1 MSDPRP
7 PETNPASPSQ
17 GPASPPRNPENRP
30 PWWPEGEPWP
40 PERWG
45 PAWWGGAGARSRGG
59 PGRGEPWRGGPWRAR
74 RRGLARHFGCLIV
87 LLSVLVVSVGV
98 LVLWLLTTLVGLGG
112 QDGEFATLA
121 RGAGLVVLVVGLVAV
136 ASAIRLVRSIAPP
149 LSDLVD
155 AAGRVEAGDYAVR
168 VPEVLHG
175 PGELRGLGRAF
186 NTMTA
191 RLEADEAQRRRLL
204 ADVSHELRTPLAV
217 VKGNLE
223 ALIDGVYP
231 ADEAH
236 LTPILEETRVIE
248 RLIGDLR
255 TLSLAEAGTLALHP
269 ESTDVG
275 VLIADVI
282 DGFRPRAEE
291 QGVEIRLEASNDLPL
306 VELDPIRIREVV
318 SNLVDNALRYTA
330 AGGLISASAQEIAV
344 NPQGG
349 KDAATDAAPT
359 LEIVVT
365 DEGPGIALELLP
377 TVFDRFAKTA
387 ESRGSGLGLA
397 IARAIV
403 EAHGGTI
410 SASSTPGSGTTMHV
424 SLPLR

>member
-1 MSDPRP
+1 MRGRR
-7 PETNPASPSQ
+7 
-17 GPASPPRNPENRP
+17 GP
-30 PWWPEGEPWP
+30 W
-40 PERWG
+40 
-45 PAWWGGAGARSRGG
+45 RSG
-59 PGRGEPWRGGPWRAR
+59 PWRGP
-74 RRGLARHFGCLIV
+74 RRGLARHFGCLVV
-87 LLSVLVVSVGV
+87 LLSLLIVSVGV
-98 LVLWLLTTLVGLGG
+98 LVLWLLTTLLGLGG
-112 QDGEFATLA
+112 REGEFATLA
-121 RGAGLVVLVVGLVAV
+121 RGAGLVVLVVGVVAV
-136 ASAIRLVRSIAPP
+136 AIAIRLVRSIAPP
-149 LSDLVD
+149 LGDLVD

-168 VPEVLHG
+168 VPEVNRG

-236 LTPILEETRVIE
+236 LSPILEETRVIE

-282 DGFRPRAEE
+282 DGFRPRVEE
-291 QGVEIRLEASNDLPL
+291 HGVEFRVDASNDLPL

-318 SNLVDNALRYTA
+318 SNLVDNALRYA
-330 AGGLISASAQEIAV
+330 AVGGSISLAACELPGSAHAAS
-344 NPQGG
+344 
-349 KDAATDAAPT
+349 T

-365 DEGPGIALELLP
+365 DDGPGIAPELLP

-410 SASSTPGSGTTMHV
+410 SASSAPGSGTTMRV
-424 SLPLR
+424 LLPLG

>member
-1 MSDPRP
+1 MSDSRP

-17 GPASPPRNPENRP
+17 GPDSPPPNPETRP
-30 PWWPEGEPWP
+30 PWWPEGEPFP

-45 PAWWGGAGARSRGG
+45 PPWWGGAGARSRSGPWRGG
-59 PGRGEPWRGGPWRAR
+59 PWRGGPWRAQ

-98 LVLWLLTTLVGLGG
+98 LVLWLLTTLLGLAG
-112 QDGEFATLA
+112 QDGELATLA
-121 RGAGLVVLVVGLVAV
+121 RGAGLVVLVVGLVAIAV
-136 ASAIRLVRSIAPP
+136 AIRLVRSIAPP
-149 LSDLVD
+149 LGDLVD

-168 VPEVLHG
+168 VPEVRRG

-236 LTPILEETRVIE
+236 LGPILEETRVIE

-282 DGFRPRAEE
+282 DGFRPRAQE
-291 QGVEIRLEASNDLPL
+291 QGVEIRLDASNDLPL

-318 SNLVDNALRYTA
+318 SNLVDNALRYA
-330 AGGLISASAQEIAV
+330 GAGGLISLTARELQASTPAASEAAPALEIAV
-344 NPQGG
+344 
-349 KDAATDAAPT
+349 TD
-359 LEIVVT
+359 
-365 DEGPGIALELLP
+365 DGPGIAPGLLP

-410 SASSTPGSGTTMHV
+410 SASSTSGSGTTMRV

>member
-1 MSDPRP
+1 VAEPGLPTPNQD
-7 PETNPASPSQ
+7 
-17 GPASPPRNPENRP
+17 NRP
-30 PWWPEGEPWP
+30 PWWPDGEPWP

-45 PAWWGGAGARSRGG
+45 PPWWGGGPGMRMRRGTWRGPWHG
-59 PGRGEPWRGGPWRAR
+59 PGRGLAR
-74 RRGLARHFGCLIV
+74 RFGCLIV
-87 LLSVLVVSVGV
+87 MLSVLVVSVGI
-98 LVLWLLTTLVGLGG
+98 LVLWLLSTLLGLGG
-112 QDGEFATLA
+112 GEGEFATLA
-121 RGAGLVVLVVGLVAV
+121 RGAGLVVLVVGVVAI
-136 ASAIRLVRSIAPP
+136 AGAIRLVRSIAPP
-149 LSDLVD
+149 LGDLVD

-168 VPEVLHG
+168 VPEVRRG

-204 ADVSHELRTPLAV
+204 ADVSHELRTPLAI

-223 ALIDGVYP
+223 GLIDGVYP

-236 LTPILEETRVIE
+236 LGPILEETRVIE
-248 RLIGDLR
+248 RLIEDLR

-269 ESTDVG
+269 ESTDIG
-275 VLIADVI
+275 ILIADVI
-282 DGFRPRAEE
+282 DGFRPRAGE
-291 QGVEIRLEASNDLPL
+291 QSVDLRLESDDDLPL
-306 VELDPIRIREVV
+306 VDLDPIRIREVV
-318 SNLVDNALRYTA
+318 SNLVDNALRYAGRGGQVSVATREA
-330 AGGLISASAQEIAV
+330 PAGGSA
-344 NPQGG
+344 GG
-349 KDAATDAAPT
+349 R
-359 LEIVVT
+359 LEIVVS
-365 DEGPGIALELLP
+365 DDGPGIAPELLP

-410 SASSTPGSGTTMHV
+410 SAVSTLGTGTTIRV

>member
-1 MSDPRP
+1 
-7 PETNPASPSQ
+7 
-17 GPASPPRNPENRP
+17 
-30 PWWPEGEPWP
+30 
-40 PERWG
+40 
-45 PAWWGGAGARSRGG
+45 
-59 PGRGEPWRGGPWRAR
+59 
-74 RRGLARHFGCLIV
+74 
-87 LLSVLVVSVGV
+87 VLVVSVGV
-98 LVLWLLTTLVGLGG
+98 LVLWLLTTLLGLAG
-112 QDGEFATLA
+112 QDGELATLA
-121 RGAGLVVLVVGLVAV
+121 RGAGLVVLVVGLVAIAV
-136 ASAIRLVRSIAPP
+136 AIRLVRSIAPP
-149 LSDLVD
+149 LGDLVD

-168 VPEVLHG
+168 VPEVRRG

-236 LTPILEETRVIE
+236 LGPILEETRVIE

-282 DGFRPRAEE
+282 DGFRPRAQE
-291 QGVEIRLEASNDLPL
+291 QGVEIRLDASNDLPL

-318 SNLVDNALRYTA
+318 SNLVDNALRYA
-330 AGGLISASAQEIAV
+330 GAGGLISLTARELQASTPAASEAAPALEIAV
-344 NPQGG
+344 
-349 KDAATDAAPT
+349 TD
-359 LEIVVT
+359 
-365 DEGPGIALELLP
+365 DGPGIAPGLLP

-410 SASSTPGSGTTMHV
+410 SASSTSGSGTTMRV

>member
-1 MSDPRP
+1 VSDPTP
-7 PETNPASPSQ
+7 PEPNPAPSQ
-17 GPASPPRNPENRP
+17 GAPSRPPNPENRP
-30 PWWPEGEPWP
+30 PWWPEGEAWP

-45 PAWWGGAGARSRGG
+45 PPWWGGPGMRGRR
-59 PGRGEPWRGGPWRAR
+59 GRRGGPWRGP
-74 RRGLARHFGCLIV
+74 RRGLARHFGCLMV
-87 LLSVLVVSVGV
+87 LLSLLIVSVGV
-98 LVLWLLTTLVGLGG
+98 LVLWLLSTLLGLGG
-112 QDGEFATLA
+112 GGGEFATLA
-121 RGAGLVVLVVGLVAV
+121 RGAGLVVLVVGVVAV
-136 ASAIRLVRSIAPP
+136 AVAIRLVRSIAPP
-149 LSDLVD
+149 LGDLVD
-155 AAGRVEAGDYAVR
+155 AAGRVEGGDYAVR
-168 VPEVLHG
+168 VPEVQRG

-217 VKGNLE
+217 VQGNLE

-236 LTPILEETRVIE
+236 LGPILEETRVIE

-269 ESTDVG
+269 ESTDIG
-275 VLIADVI
+275 VLIAEVI
-282 DGFRPRAEE
+282 DGFRPRAKAR
-291 QGVEIRLEASNDLPL
+291 GVEIRLEASNELPL

-318 SNLVDNALRYTA
+318 SNLVDNALRYA
-330 AGGLISASAQEIAV
+330 GAGGLISLTARELPAGTTTAV
-344 NPQGG
+344 
-349 KDAATDAAPT
+349 DAAPAT

-365 DEGPGIALELLP
+365 DDGPGIAPELVP

-410 SASSTPGSGTTMHV
+410 SAASTPGTGTTMRV

>member
-1 MSDPRP
+1 VTTPGPDAAP
-7 PETNPASPSQ
+7 P
-17 GPASPPRNPENRP
+17 NPENRP
-30 PWWPEGEPWP
+30 PWWPEGEAWP

-45 PAWWGGAGARSRGG
+45 PPWWGGPGTRRRGG
-59 PGRGEPWRGGPWRAR
+59 PWRGGPWRGP
-74 RRGLARHFGCLIV
+74 RRGIARHFGCLIV
-87 LLSVLVVSVGV
+87 LLSLLIVSVGV
-98 LVLWLLTTLVGLGG
+98 LVLWLLTTLLGLGG
-112 QDGEFATLA
+112 QEGEFATLA
-121 RGAGLVVLVVGLVAV
+121 RGAGLVALVVGVVAV
-136 ASAIRLVRSIAPP
+136 AVAIRLVRSIAPP
-149 LSDLVD
+149 LGDLVD

-168 VPEVLHG
+168 VPEVQRGL
-175 PGELRGLGRAF
+175 GELRGLGRAF

-204 ADVSHELRTPLAV
+204 TDVSHELRTPLAV
-217 VKGNLE
+217 VQGNLE

-236 LTPILEETRVIE
+236 LGPILEETRVIE

-282 DGFRPRAEE
+282 DGFRPRAAE
-291 QGVEIRLEASNDLPL
+291 QGLEIRLDASNDLPL

-318 SNLVDNALRYTA
+318 SNLVDNALRYTGT
-330 AGGLISASAQEIAV
+330 GGLISLAAREMPASAQ
-344 NPQGG
+344 
-349 KDAATDAAPT
+349 AAADAAPT
-359 LEIVVT
+359 LEIIVT
-365 DEGPGIALELLP
+365 DDGPGIAPELLP

-410 SASSTPGSGTTMHV
+410 SASSTPGSGTTMRV

>member
-1 MSDPRP
+1 M
-7 PETNPASPSQ
+7 
-17 GPASPPRNPENRP
+17 
-30 PWWPEGEPWP
+30 
-40 PERWG
+40 
-45 PAWWGGAGARSRGG
+45 RGR
-59 PGRGEPWRGGPWRAR
+59 RGPWRGGPWRGP
-74 RRGLARHFGCLIV
+74 RRGLARRFGCLIV
-87 LLSVLVVSVGV
+87 LLSLLIVSVGV
-98 LVLWLLTTLVGLGG
+98 LVLWLLSTLLGLGG
-112 QDGEFATLA
+112 GGGEFATLA
-121 RGAGLVVLVVGLVAV
+121 RGAGLVALVVGVVAI
-136 ASAIRLVRSIAPP
+136 AFAIRLVRSIAPP

-168 VPEVLHG
+168 VPEVNRG

-223 ALIDGVYP
+223 AIIDGVYP

-236 LTPILEETRVIE
+236 LGPILEETRVIE

-282 DGFRPRAEE
+282 DGFRRRAEE
-291 QGVEIRLEASNDLPL
+291 QNVELRLDAADDLPL

-318 SNLVDNALRYTA
+318 SNLVDNALRYA
-330 AGGLISASAQEIAV
+330 GAGGSISVAAREVPAAPRAGMDAS
-344 NPQGG
+344 PQ
-349 KDAATDAAPT
+349 PT
-359 LEIVVT
+359 LEILVS
-365 DEGPGIALELLP
+365 DNGPGMSPELLA

-410 SASSTPGSGTTMHV
+410 VAESTPGSGTTMRI

>member
-1 MSDPRP
+1 
-7 PETNPASPSQ
+7 
-17 GPASPPRNPENRP
+17 
-30 PWWPEGEPWP
+30 
-40 PERWG
+40 
-45 PAWWGGAGARSRGG
+45 
-59 PGRGEPWRGGPWRAR
+59 
-74 RRGLARHFGCLIV
+74 
-87 LLSVLVVSVGV
+87 LLSLLVVSIGV
-98 LVLWLLTTLVGLGG
+98 LVLWLLTTVLGLASQGG
-112 QDGEFATLA
+112 ELATLA
-121 RGAGLVVLVVGLVAV
+121 RGAGLVVLVVGLVAI
-136 ASAIRLVRSIAPP
+136 ATAIRLVRSIAPP
-149 LSDLVD
+149 LGDLVD

-168 VPEVLHG
+168 VPELRRG

-236 LTPILEETRVIE
+236 LGPILEETRVIE

-275 VLIADVI
+275 VLIADVL

-306 VELDPIRIREVV
+306 VELDPIRIREVI

-330 AGGLISASAQEIAV
+330 PGGLISVGAREIAPAAHSSADV
-344 NPQGG
+344 G
-349 KDAATDAAPT
+349 AATPT
-359 LEIVVT
+359 LQIVVS
-365 DEGPGIALELLP
+365 DNGPGIAPELLP

-410 SASSTPGSGTTMHV
+410 SASSTSASGTSSGTTMRV

>member
-1 MSDPRP
+1 MTAP
-7 PETNPASPSQ
+7 SPD
-17 GPASPPRNPENRP
+17 NRP

-40 PERWG
+40 PARWG
-45 PAWWGGAGARSRGG
+45 PPWWAG
-59 PGRGEPWRGGPWRAR
+59 PGMRMRRGPWRGP
-74 RRGLARHFGCLIV
+74 RRGLARRFGCLIV
-87 LLSVLVVSVGV
+87 LLSVLVVSIGV
-98 LVLWLLTTLVGLGG
+98 LVLWLLTTLLGLGG
-112 QDGEFATLA
+112 REGELAMLA
-121 RGAGLVVLVVGLVAV
+121 RGAGLVVLVVGVFAIGVAIHL
-136 ASAIRLVRSIAPP
+136 ARSIGPP
-149 LSDLVD
+149 LGDLVE

-168 VPEVLHG
+168 VPEARRG

-236 LTPILEETRVIE
+236 LGPILEEARVIE

-282 DGFRPRAEE
+282 DGFRRRAEE
-291 QGVEIRLEASNDLPL
+291 QDVELRLDAADDLPL
-306 VELDPIRIREVV
+306 VELDPIRIREVI
-318 SNLVDNALRYTA
+318 SNLVDNALRYSG
-330 AGGLISASAQEIAV
+330 AGGLISVDAREVPADAQA
-344 NPQGG
+344 G
-349 KDAATDAAPT
+349 TDASPAPT
-359 LEIVVT
+359 LEILVS
-365 DEGPGIALELLP
+365 DDGPGIALELLP

-410 SASSTPGSGTTMHV
+410 AASSTPGSGTTMRV

>member
-1 MSDPRP
+1 MIFRRSARSAAWSSAQHARALDAGTGQVVTAPVC
-7 PETNPASPSQ
+7 TVTDLNTSTDVSASLLSGSPSI
-17 GPASPPRNPENRP
+17 G
-30 PWWPEGEPWP
+30 
-40 PERWG
+40 
-45 PAWWGGAGARSRGG
+45 
-59 PGRGEPWRGGPWRAR
+59 
-74 RRGLARHFGCLIV
+74 
-87 LLSVLVVSVGV
+87 
-98 LVLWLLTTLVGLGG
+98 
-112 QDGEFATLA
+112 
-121 RGAGLVVLVVGLVAV
+121 
-136 ASAIRLVRSIAPP
+136 PP
-149 LSDLVD
+149 LGDLVE

-168 VPEVLHG
+168 VPEARRG

-236 LTPILEETRVIE
+236 LGPILEETRVIE

-282 DGFRPRAEE
+282 DGFRRRAEE
-291 QGVEIRLEASNDLPL
+291 QDVELRLDAADDLPL
-306 VELDPIRIREVV
+306 VELDPIRIREVI
-318 SNLVDNALRYTA
+318 SNLVDNALRYSG
-330 AGGLISASAQEIAV
+330 AGGLISVDAREVPADAQA
-344 NPQGG
+344 G
-349 KDAATDAAPT
+349 TDASPAPT
-359 LEIVVT
+359 LEILVS
-365 DEGPGIALELLP
+365 DDGPGIALELLP

-397 IARAIV
+397 IARAII
-403 EAHGGTI
+403 EAHGGAI
-410 SASSTPGSGTTMHV
+410 SASSTPGAGTTMHV

>member
-1 MSDPRP
+1 MGMR
-7 PETNPASPSQ
+7 
-17 GPASPPRNPENRP
+17 
-30 PWWPEGEPWP
+30 
-40 PERWG
+40 
-45 PAWWGGAGARSRGG
+45 RGRY
-59 PGRGEPWRGGPWRAR
+59 RGPWRGP

-87 LLSVLVVSVGV
+87 LLSLLIVSVGV
-98 LVLWLLTTLVGLGG
+98 LVLWLLTTLLGLGG
-112 QDGEFATLA
+112 REGEFATLA
-121 RGAGLVVLVVGLVAV
+121 RGAGLVVLVVGVVAV
-136 ASAIRLVRSIAPP
+136 AVAIRLVRSIAPP
-149 LSDLVD
+149 LADLVD

-168 VPEVLHG
+168 VPEVNRG

-186 NTMTA
+186 NTMSA

-217 VKGNLE
+217 VQGNLE

-236 LTPILEETRVIE
+236 LGPILEETRVIE

-255 TLSLAEAGTLALHP
+255 TLSLAEAGTLALHL

-282 DGFRPRAEE
+282 DGFRPRTEQ
-291 QGVEIRLEASNDLPL
+291 QGVEIRLESSNEMAL

-318 SNLVDNALRYTA
+318 SNLVDNALRYA
-330 AGGLISASAQEIAV
+330 GAGGLISLTARELPAS
-344 NPQGG
+344 GL
-349 KDAATDAAPT
+349 ATADAAPT

-365 DEGPGIALELLP
+365 DDGPGIAPELLP

-410 SASSTPGSGTTMHV
+410 SATSAPGSGTTMRV

>member
-1 MSDPRP
+1 MTAPGPDPAP
-7 PETNPASPSQ
+7 TNPGTGLPSPEHRRTS
-17 GPASPPRNPENRP
+17 PENRP

-45 PAWWGGAGARSRGG
+45 PPWWGGPGMRG
-59 PGRGEPWRGGPWRAR
+59 RRGPWRDGSWR
-74 RRGLARHFGCLIV
+74 GPRRGLARRFGCLIV

-98 LVLWLLTTLVGLGG
+98 LALWLLTTLLGLGG
-112 QDGEFATLA
+112 HEGGLATLA
-121 RGAGLVVLVVGLVAV
+121 RGAGLVVLLLGLVAI
-136 ASAIRLVRSIAPP
+136 AFAIRLVRSIAPP
-149 LSDLVD
+149 LGDLVD

-168 VPEVLHG
+168 VPELQRG

-191 RLEADEAQRRRLL
+191 RLAADEAQRRRLL

-223 ALIDGVYP
+223 AIIDGVYP
-231 ADEAH
+231 PDEAH
-236 LTPILEETRVIE
+236 LSPILEETRVIE

-269 ESTDVG
+269 ESTDIG
-275 VLIADVI
+275 VLIADVV
-282 DGFRPRAEE
+282 DGFRPRSAE
-291 QGVEIRLEASNDLPL
+291 QDVDLRLDAPDDLPL

-318 SNLVDNALRYTA
+318 SNLVDNALRYA
-330 AGGLISASAQEIAV
+330 GAGGAIAV
-344 NPQGG
+344 
-349 KDAATDAAPT
+349 AAHEVAARELSPLPNATPGQNTART
-359 LEIVVT
+359 LEIVVS
-365 DEGPGIALELLP
+365 DDGPGIAPELLP

-410 SASSTPGSGTTMHV
+410 SAASAPGAGTTIRV
-424 SLPLR
+424 SLPIR

>member
-1 MSDPRP
+1 
-7 PETNPASPSQ
+7 
-17 GPASPPRNPENRP
+17 
-30 PWWPEGEPWP
+30 
-40 PERWG
+40 
-45 PAWWGGAGARSRGG
+45 
-59 PGRGEPWRGGPWRAR
+59 
-74 RRGLARHFGCLIV
+74 
-87 LLSVLVVSVGV
+87 
-98 LVLWLLTTLVGLGG
+98 
-112 QDGEFATLA
+112 
-121 RGAGLVVLVVGLVAV
+121 
-136 ASAIRLVRSIAPP
+136 
-149 LSDLVD
+149 
-155 AAGRVEAGDYAVR
+155 VEAGDYAVR
-168 VPEVLHG
+168 VPEARRG

-236 LTPILEETRVIE
+236 LGPILEETRVIE

-282 DGFRPRAEE
+282 DGFRRRAEE
-291 QGVEIRLEASNDLPL
+291 QDVELRLDAADDLPL
-306 VELDPIRIREVV
+306 VELDPIRIREVI
-318 SNLVDNALRYTA
+318 SNLVDNALRYSG
-330 AGGLISASAQEIAV
+330 AGGLISVDAREVPADAQA
-344 NPQGG
+344 G
-349 KDAATDAAPT
+349 TDASPAPT
-359 LEIVVT
+359 LEILVS
-365 DEGPGIALELLP
+365 DDGPGIALELLP

-410 SASSTPGSGTTMHV
+410 SASSQLGSGTTMRV

>member
-1 MSDPRP
+1 MTAPLPGATP
-7 PETNPASPSQ
+7 P
-17 GPASPPRNPENRP
+17 NPENRP
-30 PWWPEGEPWP
+30 PWWPEGEAWP

-45 PAWWGGAGARSRGG
+45 PPWWAG
-59 PGRGEPWRGGPWRAR
+59 PGMRGRRGPWRGGPWRGP

-87 LLSVLVVSVGV
+87 LLSLLIVSVGV
-98 LVLWLLTTLVGLGG
+98 LVLWLLSTLLGLGG
-112 QDGEFATLA
+112 GGEGEFATLA
-121 RGAGLVVLVVGLVAV
+121 RGAGLVVLVVGVVAV
-136 ASAIRLVRSIAPP
+136 AVAIRLVRSIAPP
-149 LSDLVD
+149 LGDLVD

-168 VPEVLHG
+168 VPELRRG

-217 VKGNLE
+217 VQGNLE

-236 LTPILEETRVIE
+236 LGPILEETRVIE

-269 ESTDVG
+269 ESTDIG

-282 DGFRPRAEE
+282 GGFRPRAGE
-291 QGVEIRLEASNDLPL
+291 QGVQIRLEASDDLPL

-318 SNLVDNALRYTA
+318 SNLVDNALRYA
-330 AGGLISASAQEIAV
+330 GAGGLIALTARELPAGT
-344 NPQGG
+344 P
-349 KDAATDAAPT
+349 ATADAAPT

-365 DEGPGIALELLP
+365 DDGPGIPPDLLP

-410 SASSTPGSGTTMHV
+410 SASSTPGSGTTMRV
-424 SLPLR
+424 SLPFR

>member
-1 MSDPRP
+1 
-7 PETNPASPSQ
+7 
-17 GPASPPRNPENRP
+17 
-30 PWWPEGEPWP
+30 
-40 PERWG
+40 
-45 PAWWGGAGARSRGG
+45 
-59 PGRGEPWRGGPWRAR
+59 
-74 RRGLARHFGCLIV
+74 V
-87 LLSVLVVSVGV
+87 LLSLLIVSVGV
-98 LVLWLLTTLVGLGG
+98 LVLWLFSTLLGLGG
-112 QDGEFATLA
+112 GDGEFATLA
-121 RGAGLVVLVVGLVAV
+121 RGAGLVVLVVGAVAV
-136 ASAIRLVRSIAPP
+136 AVAIRLVRSIAPP
-149 LSDLVD
+149 LGDLVD

-168 VPEVLHG
+168 VPELRRG
-175 PGELRGLGRAF
+175 PRELRGLGRAF

-217 VKGNLE
+217 VQGNLE

-236 LTPILEETRVIE
+236 LGPILEETRVIE

-282 DGFRPRAEE
+282 DGFRPRAEAR
-291 QGVEIRLEASNDLPL
+291 GVEIRLEASDDLQL

-318 SNLVDNALRYTA
+318 SNLVDNALRYA
-330 AGGLISASAQEIAV
+330 GAGGLIALTARELPAGT
-344 NPQGG
+344 P
-349 KDAATDAAPT
+349 ATADAAPT

-365 DEGPGIALELLP
+365 DDGPGIPPDLLP

-410 SASSTPGSGTTMHV
+410 SASSAPGSGTTMRV
-424 SLPLR
+424 SLPLRSGA